1 MKKKPDFYL
10 ASTETYNRFEPR
22 QCYIEK
28 VITIDGREGKSLLAR
43 IEPKL
48 IGQPYGMG
56 GEDINHLIV
65 TPRFEGQ
72 TLYPIN
78 EWPAYVYVSR
88 IVDEKLY
95 NSIVSNERISSN
107 DLQIIL
113 WGELYKEADE
123 AEKASNI

>member
-28 VITIDGREGKSLLAR
+28 VITIIGREGKSLLIR
-43 IEPKL
+43 IEPEL

-56 GEDINHLIV
+56 GEDINHLVV
-65 TPRFEGQ
+65 TPRFEGE
-72 TLYPIN
+72 TVHPVS

-88 IVDEKLY
+88 IINQNPY
-95 NSIVSNERISSN
+95 NSIVDNGRVSVN
-107 DLQIIL
+107 DLQIVL
-113 WGELYKEADE
+113 WGELYRTADE
-123 AEKASNI
+123 AEKAGNI